1 MKLEIQKDIKI
12 LLKILN
18 ESTMKFTNEYLK
30 SLKELIDKFD
40 KKSINELVKQLSKL
54 KKKQWKI
61 IYNRCWRKRRKC
73 ISRGQRF

>member
-1 MKLEIQKDIKI
+1 MKLEIQKDINTIKNF
-12 LLKILN
+12 K

-54 KKKQWKI
+54 KKI
-61 IYNRCWRKRRKC
+61 MEDYL
-73 ISRGQRF
+73 